1 METNLRPYTLTL
13 FPNGLHLSRYL
24 SGIIFL
30 SLAFSELAI
39 AQNTVSSA
47 AQSSGYLSVAT
58 NRHWLE
64 LQGKPRELVK
74 KPLDNRQQ
82 QIANMAE
89 RLSANT
95 SVLSL
100 VLIEGDQ
107 IIFESYN
114 ASSAAHKHMFSW
126 SMSKSLTSLTVGA
139 ALCSGKI
146 QSLDKP
152 AEELS
157 AELKGTILGK
167 ATVKQLLMMA
177 GGVADAADFTGE
189 HMNSAWTPIAIG
201 QVLTGQEYVEKYGGP
216 VRELFGERSPGSKF
230 NYSNLNTLAL
240 ESVVEA
246 NGGFLKVF
254 EEQIWQ
260 KIGAER
266 KGSWVLDKSGR
277 AVTYAGFSATPR
289 DFARLALWSIEQTS
303 KPDDCMSK
311 YLKEATS
318 RQIDNFSNTAKNF
331 KHYGYQMWVN
341 NGVPRPSYWWAG
353 FGGQRV
359 GIDTEKKRV
368 IVVSSWRE
376 DYMDQVYSL
385 FERWQLD

>member
-1 METNLRPYTLTL
+1 MKNTLLLQFRTLTKNRFIFTKIL
-13 FPNGLHLSRYL
+13 NGT
-24 SGIIFL
+24 IFL
-30 SLAFSELAI
+30 SFAICELAF

-74 KPLDNRQQ
+74 KSLDDRQQ

-114 ASSAAHKHMFSW
+114 ASSAPQKHMFSW

-157 AELKGTILGK
+157 SELKGTILGK

-189 HMNSAWTPIAIG
+189 HMTSAWTPIAIG
-201 QVLTGQEYVEKYGGP
+201 QVLTGQEYVQKYGGP
-216 VRELFGERSPGSKF
+216 VRDLFGERSPGSKF

-246 NGGFLKVF
+246 NGGFLKTF
-254 EEQIWQ
+254 DEQIWK

-277 AVTYAGFSATPR
+277 AVSYAGFSATPR
-289 DFARLALWSIEQTS
+289 DFARLALWSIDQTANG
-303 KPDDCMSK
+303 DDCMGK
-311 YLKEATS
+311 YLKSASS
-318 RQIDNFSNTAKNF
+318 RQIDNFSNTGRNF

-341 NGVPRPSYWWAG
+341 SGPPRPSYWWAG

-385 FERWQLD
+385 FERWQID